1 MAVATLL
8 LLFSCSLARAVQ
20 SVTLAWNASP
30 SAGVTGYKV
39 YYGTVAGSPSTSV
52 NVGNVTTATVSNLN
66 DATTYFFSVA
76 AYNSAGVESQ
86 RSSEIS
92 YTTPSPPADTYR
104 LTVNNGSGDGTY
116 TLGTSV
122 IVTADPPA
130 QGQQFAGWQGDTAIL
145 DDFRTSPTEALIIS
159 HDVVITATYSA
170 LPTYTVAVTNG
181 TGDGNY
187 YAGAQVTIVA
197 DPAPAGQ
204 QFTGWTGNANFANA
218 SSPTTTFTMPSSAV
232 VVTANYGTISAGDVI
247 RYYPREGF
255 TSRMTGG
262 VFEGT
267 NGDPVTGPYT
277 TIHTIAT
284 NPSLSWSS
292 VNVSLG
298 SYRYLRYRGPNGSY
312 GNVAEMEFHRA
323 GVKLTGTG
331 FGTAGSWSNVGNTFA
346 KALDGN
352 VDTFFDGPN
361 SDGNYVGIDA
371 GSAATGTSGTG
382 LRGQYYNDSSSTTYP
397 LANPFAG
404 SPVLIRTD
412 ATVDFYWDTNSP
424 GSPVNSNRFSVKWTG
439 QVKAPVS
446 GNYTFTVTGDDG
458 IRLFLNGAKVIDEWR
473 DQGAAAYS
481 YTTTLTAGTSY
492 TIELHYYEN
501 GGEAECR
508 LHWRYPGQ
516 SDQAIPRSQ
525 LYPTAGQ

>member
-8 LLFSCSLARAVQ
+8 LLLSCSLARAVQ
-20 SVTLAWNASP
+20 SVTLAWNASS

-39 YYGTVAGSPSTSV
+39 YYGTVAGSPNTSI

-92 YTTPSPPADTYR
+92 YRTPSSPADTYR

-145 DDFRTSPTEALIIS
+145 DDFTSSPTEALIIS
-159 HDVVITATYSA
+159 RDVVITAAYSA
-170 LPTYTVAVTNG
+170 LPTYSVAVTNG

-204 QFTGWTGNANFANA
+204 QFTGWTGNANYANA

-232 VVTANYGTISAGDVI
+232 VATANYGTISAGDVI

-267 NGDPVTGPYT
+267 NGDPDTGPYT

-284 NPSLSWSS
+284 NPSLSWSA

-298 SYRYLRYRGPNGSY
+298 SYRYLRYRGPNGSH
-312 GNVAEMEFHRA
+312 GNVAEMEFYRA

-331 FGTAGSWSNVGNTFA
+331 FGTPGSWSNVGNTFA

-352 VDTFFDGPN
+352 VNTFFDGPN

-371 GSAATGTSGTG
+371 GSAGSGTAGTG

-458 IRLFLNGAKVIDEWR
+458 IRLFLNGAKVIDQWR

-508 LHWRYPGQ
+508 LHWSYPGQ
-516 SDQAIPRSQ
+516 ADQAIPRSQ